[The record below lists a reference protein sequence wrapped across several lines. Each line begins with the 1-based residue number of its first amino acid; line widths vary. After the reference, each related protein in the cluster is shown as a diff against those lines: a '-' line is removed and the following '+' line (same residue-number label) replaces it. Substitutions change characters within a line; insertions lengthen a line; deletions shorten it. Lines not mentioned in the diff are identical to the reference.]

1 MSSSKPQ
8 VPKKVSKSASPVTA
22 PVSAPVSVHVEVK
35 AKPSSRSVSPSVAPV
50 VASVAPV
57 VASVTPAVE
66 TAAPVLEG
74 SLQEELKSLQDKLTS
89 IRDSASLAL
98 ASLKRLG
105 RKALQEV
112 KDAGKRKKA
121 RKAPE
126 DGEVRK
132 PSNFEIPVGISDE
145 LSAFFGG
152 GKGALMSRAE
162 VNKRMFA
169 YAKDNFLTEGQVIH
183 LESTPELLAKGF
195 KPSAALV
202 LRKLL
207 ALPEGEKLTIFNIQ
221 KHMGRHYTKVPTA

>member
-1 MSSSKPQ
+1 MSSSKP
-8 VPKKVSKSASPVTA
+8 VVKKTSKTASPVSV
-22 PVSAPVSVHVEVK
+22 PVPASVPVEPKSK
-35 AKPSSRSVSPSVAPV
+35 SSSRSVSPVVPVAPLVPVVEAVAPV
-50 VASVAPV
+50 VES
-57 VASVTPAVE
+57 
-66 TAAPVLEG
+66 
-74 SLQEELKSLQDKLTS
+74 SLQEELKSLHERLTS
-89 IRDSASLAL
+89 IRDSATQAL

-105 RKALQEV
+105 RKAVQEV
-112 KDAGKRKKA
+112 KDAGKRKKG

-132 PSNFEIPVGISDE
+132 LSNFEIPVGISDE

-195 KPSAALV
+195 KPSAAVV

-221 KHMGRHYTKVPTA
+221 KHMGRHYTKVTTA

>member
-1 MSSSKPQ
+1 MKKTKTASVTAPTS
-8 VPKKVSKSASPVTA
+8 VPASPVTTTKA
-22 PVSAPVSVHVEVK
+22 P
-35 AKPSSRSVSPSVAPV
+35 SRSVSPAVAVSSPV
-50 VASVAPV
+50 PAP
-57 VASVTPAVE
+57 APAVE
-66 TAAPVLEG
+66 AVASTVEG
-74 SLQEELKSLQDKLTS
+74 SLQDELKALQERLTS
-89 IRDSASLAL
+89 IRDAATLAL

-105 RKALQEV
+105 RKAVQEV
-112 KDAGKRKKA
+112 KDAGKRKKG

-126 DGEVRK
+126 DGEARK

-195 KPSAALV
+195 KPSAAVV

-221 KHMGRHYTKVPTA
+221 KHMGRHYTKAPSA